1 MQFSVRILFI
11 IFRIPTHI
19 SRYLF
24 INVLFVLHWLIGI
37 QEAKKKRER
46 RKRRKAILKK
56 FENDLY
62 TSSLFFFFGQ
72 FRMLVIQVVIVKVSF
87 DTSNNKKNSISVFTI
102 WNVFEFHCMISM
114 ISTFEIFVLPFS
126 SSPLREFTHII
137 QSSHKLSHLPILN
150 VWIQF
155 IELPK
160 TSLKF

>member
-1 MQFSVRILFI
+1 MF
-11 IFRIPTHI
+11 
-19 SRYLF
+19 YLF
-24 INVLFVLHWLIGI
+24 FIGWSVFKK
-37 QEAKKKRER
+37 QKKRER

-62 TSSLFFFFGQ
+62 TSSLFFFGQ

-126 SSPLREFTHII
+126 SSPLLEFTHII